1 MDNKSTMSKMQDSL
15 ILSVRQIMKDKIKL
29 LPNEN
34 QVFFKRMYS
43 HKNLDKPIDLVI
55 DDMEEDKLEWAL
67 SQIETTLNK
76 IQKQK

>member
-55 DDMEEDKLEWAL
+55 DDMEENKLEWAL

>member
-34 QVFFKRMYS
+34 QVSFKRMYS